1 MENFT
6 DNFSFKVSL
15 PLEEGKTYDTKF
27 QTKMKFTITK
37 INTAK
42 DGKIV
47 SIQGFY
53 DDKKYFICPI
63 NVDRII
69 PEITEKHKA
78 QGAVANTMNEY
89 YKSLKDFSKIV
100 KGTYTEE
107 EKEIIAE
114 HIKNLFL

>member
-1 MENFT
+1 MENFV
-6 DNFSFKVSL
+6 DNFNFKVSL

-27 QTKMKFTITK
+27 QTKLKFTITK
-37 INTAK
+37 INTGK

-53 DDKKYFICPI
+53 DDKKDFICPI
-63 NVDRII
+63 NSDRII
-69 PEITEKHKA
+69 PETVEKRQV
-78 QGAVANTMNEY
+78 QGAVLTVMNGY
-89 YKSLKDFSKIV
+89 YKSINDFANII
-100 KGTYTEE
+100 KGTYSQE